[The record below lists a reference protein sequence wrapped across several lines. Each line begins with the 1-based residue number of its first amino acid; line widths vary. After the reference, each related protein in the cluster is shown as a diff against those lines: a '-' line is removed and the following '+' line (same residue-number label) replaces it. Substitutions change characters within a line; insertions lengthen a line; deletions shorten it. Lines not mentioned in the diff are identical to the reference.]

1 MTSKKNLPKEYAK
14 LARTIDSFS
23 DGQAILQD
31 NDSDDLKA
39 ITVAIK
45 PNGGPYKGGTFI
57 FDVSFL
63 HHTHM

>member
-1 MTSKKNLPKEYAK
+1 MTSKNNIAKEYAK

-31 NDSDDLKA
+31 NDYDNLQI

-45 PNGGPYKGGTFI
+45 PNDGPYKGGTFI
-57 FDVSFL
+57 FDVSYHL
-63 HHTHM
+63 H